1 MDNWT
6 ILHHKTSL
14 LLFDQGFLLTFEEHF
29 TQTTLEGSGS
39 KITNKTDMVWVWTWA
54 PASSAVFGKS
64 TNFSEPSSKM
74 RVTTVSTSRT
84 VNRIKWVDE
93 YKLLT
98 EGLDKTDVQWL
109 FPVLTIRIRSRNN
122 NLHSHFP
129 CDPGR
134 EVSNSG
140 SGIFQPACS
149 PVMKFSHPLHSSAL
163 VWHNFLWSTQ
173 FTSAFRGIYFIV

>member
-1 MDNWT
+1 MHLNGYLNYFAPRDKAAFIRPGISPNFWRA
-6 ILHHKTSL
+6 
-14 LLFDQGFLLTFEEHF
+14 F
-29 TQTTLEGSGS
+29 TQTTLEGRGS
-39 KITNKTDMVWVWTWA
+39 KTANKMDTVWVWTWA

-64 TNFSEPSSKM
+64 ANFSEPSSIM

-84 VNRIKWVDE
+84 VDRIKWVDE
-93 YKLLT
+93 YKVLT
-98 EGLDKTDVQWL
+98 EGLGKIDVQWL

-140 SGIFQPACS
+140 SGTPQPALWWNS
-149 PVMKFSHPLHSSAL
+149 L
-163 VWHNFLWSTQ
+163 VLYILQPW
-173 FTSAFRGIYFIV
+173 